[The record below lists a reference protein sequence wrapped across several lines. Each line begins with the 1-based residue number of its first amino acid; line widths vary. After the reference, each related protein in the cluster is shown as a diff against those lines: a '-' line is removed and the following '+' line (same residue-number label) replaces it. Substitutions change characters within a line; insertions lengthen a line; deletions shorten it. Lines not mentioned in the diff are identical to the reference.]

1 MSSTAATVRAARQ
14 EAPPSVRPTGWWG
27 MVILIATEATL
38 FAILISTYFYLRFT
52 SDSGWPP
59 HPLHDPKLVKP
70 LIATV
75 ILVASSVPAA
85 LSARALRGGQQAR
98 ARLALLVAVAL
109 GVVFLILQRQLV
121 DSSLAQFR
129 PGDHAYGSIFYTLI
143 GLHAAHVVF
152 GVLLGAFAVL
162 RTVRLDRTAVVT
174 VRITALY
181 VHFVNVIAALVF
193 LVLYLSPRG

>member
-1 MSSTAATVRAARQ
+1 VTSTTATARVATR

-27 MVILIATEATL
+27 MVILIATEVTL

-52 SDSGWPP
+52 SVSAWPP
-59 HPLHDPKLVKP
+59 QPLHDPKLLKP
-70 LIATV
+70 LIATL

-85 LSARALRGGQQAR
+85 LSVRALRGGQRAR
-98 ARLALLVAVAL
+98 ARLALLGAVAL
-109 GVVFLILQRQLV
+109 GVVFLLLQRQLV

>member
-1 MSSTAATVRAARQ
+1 MTSTTATARVARR

-52 SDSGWPP
+52 WDGTWPP
-59 HPLHDPKLVKP
+59 QPLHDPKLVKP
-70 LIATV
+70 VIATL
-75 ILVASSVPAA
+75 ILIASSVPAVLA
-85 LSARALRGGQQAR
+85 TRAARDREQMR

-121 DSSLAQFR
+121 DSSLETFR

-162 RTVRLDRTAVVT
+162 RTVRLDRTAAVT
-174 VRITALY
+174 VRVTALY
-181 VHFVNVIAALVF
+181 VHFVNVVAALVF

>member
-1 MSSTAATVRAARQ
+1 MTSTTATARVARR

-52 SDSGWPP
+52 SHGAWPP
-59 HPLHDPKLVKP
+59 HPLSDPKIVKP
-70 LIATV
+70 LIATL

-85 LSARALRGGQQAR
+85 LSTRALRDGRVAR
-98 ARLALLVAVAL
+98 MRIALLAAVAL
-109 GVVFLILQRQLV
+109 GIVFLILQRQLV
-121 DSSLAQFR
+121 DSSLETFR

-152 GVLLGAFAVL
+152 GVLLAAFAVL
-162 RTVRLDRTAVVT
+162 RTVRLDRTASVT
-174 VRITALY
+174 VRVTALY
-181 VHFVNVIAALVF
+181 VHFVNVVAALVF